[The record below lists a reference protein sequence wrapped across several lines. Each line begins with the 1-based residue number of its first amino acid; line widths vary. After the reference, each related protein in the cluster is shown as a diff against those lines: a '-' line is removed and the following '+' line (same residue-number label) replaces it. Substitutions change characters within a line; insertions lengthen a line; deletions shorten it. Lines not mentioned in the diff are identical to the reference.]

1 MCTYTL
7 QPPCPFSGGTFQK
20 ADEQCQ
26 VKVRIAFL
34 ALILC
39 NTFIFASLSLLHHFG
54 IRGLNF
60 ALHITLSRCLPPRFP
75 EPSRNP
81 FPLFFFNAY
90 QQYHGV
96 QYFAVYTLPPT
107 NNVFV
112 IFCRLLPPI
121 IIYFLI
127 VHTLHLSCYLSI
139 SRATTEP
146 PWQHG
151 SVSRGDVGTMMA
163 QAGNKEGSFLV
174 RDHSRSPG
182 DFVLSVYQ
190 GTKPQHYVVQVSGT
204 TAQTLLH
211 AVLNTPFNFTC
222 TNIYI
227 LSFPFFPS
235 KSGRLARL
243 RRFDD

>member
-1 MCTYTL
+1 M
-7 QPPCPFSGGTFQK
+7 
-20 ADEQCQ
+20 
-26 VKVRIAFL
+26 
-34 ALILC
+34 
-39 NTFIFASLSLLHHFG
+39 SL
-54 IRGLNF
+54 
-60 ALHITLSRCLPPRFP
+60 
-75 EPSRNP
+75 
-81 FPLFFFNAY
+81 Y
-90 QQYHGV
+90 
-96 QYFAVYTLPPT
+96 
-107 NNVFV
+107 

-127 VHTLHLSCYLSI
+127 VHTLPLSCYLYI

-174 RDHSRSPG
+174 RDHSSSPG

-190 GTKPQHYVVQVSGT
+190 GTKPQHYVVKVSCL

-211 AVLNTPFNFTC
+211 AVLNTPFNFTY

-227 LSFPFFPS
+227 PLFPS
-235 KSGRLARL
+235 SHQSPADSLACVVLMTNVLHLALTRNVRSCSNRQRPVCFL
-243 RRFDD
+243 SMMDLGTTTLLI